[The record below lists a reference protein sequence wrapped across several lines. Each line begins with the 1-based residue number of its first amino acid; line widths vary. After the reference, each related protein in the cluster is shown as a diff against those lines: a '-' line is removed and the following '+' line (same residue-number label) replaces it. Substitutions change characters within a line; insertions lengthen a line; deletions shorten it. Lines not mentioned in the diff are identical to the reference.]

1 MECGQ
6 NEIMGGRGGCSHA
19 IISLETK
26 ILAVAIGSKIIQ
38 GAVPAAAWSLEN
50 CNSLVT
56 GWPTA
61 AMARQGLTPTP
72 DGDLDVFGKELPLT
86 CESRE
91 GERERERESER
102 LNCLT
107 LMLCGPAVYMYQP
120 RVRVYGM

>member
-1 MECGQ
+1 MQSC
-6 NEIMGGRGGCSHA
+6 IFI

-26 ILAVAIGSKIIQ
+26 ILAVAIGSEIIQ

-72 DGDLDVFGKELPLT
+72 NGDLDVFGKELPLT
-86 CESRE
+86 CESR
-91 GERERERESER
+91 GRERGRGYPDALRAGCIHVSATGTDIR
-102 LNCLT
+102 DVVLAALVLAT
-107 LMLCGPAVYMYQP
+107 AA
-120 RVRVYGM
+120 